1 MKPIPWPLAPTLLFL
16 LVFFCVPLGI
26 VLCMS
31 FASRGLYGGVEW
43 VLTISNYV
51 RLVDPLYWNIYFRS
65 FGLAIMTTVLC
76 LVIGFP
82 LAYSIARA
90 SARTQPL
97 WLLLVMIPFWT
108 NFLVRTYA
116 WMVILRTE
124 GLLNT
129 WLIEMGIISDPL
141 ELLYTNF
148 AVLLGLVY
156 GYVPFMI
163 LSLYIAIDRIPLAL
177 EEAARDLYAHG
188 WAVFRR
194 VVLPL
199 SKPGILV
206 GCVLVFIP
214 SLGAFITPHLLGG
227 GQSMMLGTLI
237 QHEFLVVRDWPF
249 GSALSFVLMIVV
261 LGGFWGLFK
270 RKGMWAV

>member
-1 MKPIPWPLAPTLLFL
+1 MKQIPWPLAPTLIFL
-16 LVFFCVPLGI
+16 SVFFCVPLAI
-26 VLCMS
+26 VFCMS

-43 VLTISNYV
+43 VWTISNYV
-51 RLVDPLYWNIYFRS
+51 RLVDPLYWNIYIRS
-65 FGLAIMTTVLC
+65 FGLALLTTSLC

-90 SARTQPL
+90 PARTQPL

-124 GLLNT
+124 GLVNT
-129 WLIEMGIISDPL
+129 ALMEMGIMSEPL

-148 AVLLGLVY
+148 AVLLGLIY

-163 LSLYIAIDRIPLAL
+163 LSLYVAIDRIPLAL
-177 EEAARDLYAHG
+177 EDAARDLYAHG
-188 WAVFRR
+188 WTVVRR
-194 VVLPL
+194 VVIPL
-199 SKPGILV
+199 AKPGILV

-261 LGGFWGLFK
+261 LVGFWGVSK
-270 RKGMWAV
+270 RKGMWAA

>member
-1 MKPIPWPLAPTLLFL
+1 MKQIPWPLLPTLIFL
-16 LVFFCVPLGI
+16 SVFFCVPLAI
-26 VLCMS
+26 VFCMS

-43 VLTISNYV
+43 VWTISNYV
-51 RLVDPLYWNIYFRS
+51 RLVDPLYWNIYIRS
-65 FGLAIMTTVLC
+65 FGLALLTTSLC

-90 SARTQPL
+90 PARTQPL

-124 GLLNT
+124 GLVNT
-129 WLIEMGIISDPL
+129 ALMEMGIMSEPL

-148 AVLLGLVY
+148 AVLLGLIY

-163 LSLYIAIDRIPLAL
+163 LSLYVAIDRIPLAL
-177 EEAARDLYAHG
+177 EDAARDLYAHG
-188 WAVFRR
+188 WTVVRR
-194 VVLPL
+194 VVIPL
-199 SKPGILV
+199 AKPGILV

-261 LGGFWGLFK
+261 LVGFWGVSK
-270 RKGMWAV
+270 RKGMWAA

>member
-1 MKPIPWPLAPTLLFL
+1 MKQIPWPLAPTLIFL
-16 LVFFCVPLGI
+16 SVFFCVPLAI
-26 VLCMS
+26 VFCMS

-43 VLTISNYV
+43 VWTISNYV
-51 RLVDPLYWNIYFRS
+51 RLVDPLYWNIYIRS
-65 FGLAIMTTVLC
+65 FGLALLTTSLC

-90 SARTQPL
+90 PARTQPL

-124 GLLNT
+124 GLVNT
-129 WLIEMGIISDPL
+129 ALMEMGIMSEPL

-148 AVLLGLVY
+148 AVLLGLIY

-163 LSLYIAIDRIPLAL
+163 LSLYVAIDRIPLAL
-177 EEAARDLYAHG
+177 EDAARDLYAHG
-188 WAVFRR
+188 WTVVRR
-194 VVLPL
+194 VVIPL
-199 SKPGILV
+199 AKPGILV

-249 GSALSFVLMIVV
+249 GSALSFVLMMVV
-261 LGGFWGLFK
+261 LVGFWGISK
-270 RKGMWAV
+270 RKGMWAA

>member
-1 MKPIPWPLAPTLLFL
+1 MNQIPWPLAPILIFLF
-16 LVFFCVPLGI
+16 VFFCVPLAI
-26 VLCMS
+26 VFCMS
-31 FASRGLYGGVEW
+31 FVSRGLYGGVEW
-43 VLTISNYV
+43 VWTISNYV
-51 RLVDPLYWNIYFRS
+51 RLVDPLYWNIYLRS
-65 FGLAIMTTVLC
+65 FGLALLTTSLC
-76 LVIGFP
+76 LAIGFP

-90 SARTQPL
+90 PARTQPL

-116 WMVILRTE
+116 WMIILRTE
-124 GLLNT
+124 GLVNT
-129 WLIEMGIISDPL
+129 ALMESGIMTEPL

-148 AVLLGLVY
+148 AVLLGLIY

-177 EEAARDLYAHG
+177 EDAARDLYAHG
-188 WAVFRR
+188 WTVVRR
-194 VVLPL
+194 VVIPL
-199 SKPGILV
+199 AKPGILV

-249 GSALSFVLMIVV
+249 GSALSFVLMMVV
-261 LGGFWGLFK
+261 LVGFWGISK
-270 RKGMWAV
+270 RKGMWGT

>member
-1 MKPIPWPLAPTLLFL
+1 M
-16 LVFFCVPLGI
+16 GD
-26 VLCMS
+26 S
-31 FASRGLYGGVEW
+31 
-43 VLTISNYV
+43 
-51 RLVDPLYWNIYFRS
+51 LYWNIYFRS

-194 VVLPL
+194 VVIPL